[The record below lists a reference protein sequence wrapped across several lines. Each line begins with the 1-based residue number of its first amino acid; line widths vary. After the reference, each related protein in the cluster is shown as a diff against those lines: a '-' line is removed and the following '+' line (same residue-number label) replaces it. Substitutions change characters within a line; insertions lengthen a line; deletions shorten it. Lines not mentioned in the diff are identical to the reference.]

1 MHIRQLTVVLL
12 LFGSL
17 GISAAFAQKKAKD
30 EVPLK
35 TIRVGVERGDA
46 FDRAVDYLQ
55 ESGFFIQSVDKD
67 SGFIQARVFVK
78 DRRIISTTKG
88 ERRTFNFV
96 FRPDG
101 ASTKISVRIFHED
114 LRFSGDVGNR
124 TYYYEEEDLL
134 DDDDAYQEILEA
146 LRSGIER

>member
-1 MHIRQLTVVLL
+1 MHLRQLTVLL
-12 LFGSL
+12 FLFGSL
-17 GISAAFAQKKAKD
+17 GVDAVLAQKKAKD

-35 TIRVGVERGDA
+35 TIRVGVERGGA
-46 FDRAVDYLQ
+46 FDRTMDYLQ
-55 ESGFFIQSVDKD
+55 KTGFFIQSVDKD

-78 DRRIISTTKG
+78 DRRIISITKG

-101 ASTKISVRIFHED
+101 ASTKISLRIFHED
-114 LRFSGDVGNR
+114 FRFSGDVGNR
-124 TYYYEEEDLL
+124 TYYYEEEGLL

-146 LRSGIER
+146 LRSDIER